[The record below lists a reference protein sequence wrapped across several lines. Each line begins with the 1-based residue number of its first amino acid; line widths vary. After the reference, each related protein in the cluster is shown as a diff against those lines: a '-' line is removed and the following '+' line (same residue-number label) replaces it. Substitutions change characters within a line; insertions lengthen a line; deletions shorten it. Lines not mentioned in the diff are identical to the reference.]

1 MLIFA
6 HVVSEIGDYIDG
18 LFNSTN
24 DGRNGW

>member
-6 HVVSEIGDYIDG
+6 NILSEIGDYVAG
-18 LFNSTN
+18 FLGSN

>member
-1 MLIFA
+1 MLILA
-6 HVVSEIGDYIDG
+6 TIVSEIGDYLDG